1 VATFYNK
8 IFKIIYSTFLVED
21 EDEDEDE
28 DEEEEVEGGFPKKFR
43 IESVN

>member
-28 DEEEEVEGGFPKKFR
+28 EEEEEGGFPKKFR